1 MTPWYQDPVNFIAE
15 WLRTLLTG
23 WGLAPEAVNVILTVL
38 GAGILALLAMLWV
51 IFLIWYERKLIG
63 RIQDRFGP
71 NRVGPWGI
79 FQPFADML
87 KIFVKEYI
95 TPVGA
100 DLVPYNLAPILS
112 VGSVLLVWAVIP
124 FTMTIMG
131 VNLNVG
137 LLLIIGAGGLSALAI
152 LLAGWGSNNKYAML
166 GGFRAIALLIS
177 YEVPMVVS
185 LLIPVVLTGSLG
197 MNDIVK
203 AQNVPF
209 ILTAPV
215 AAFIFFISSVAES
228 GRAPFDLVEAESE
241 IVAGFNI
248 EYSGLKFGMF
258 YVAEFLHAFTISLLF
273 STLFLGGWRGPWAEQ
288 FPMLG
293 FVYLV
298 IKTFLVYFVVI
309 LFRGSLPRFR
319 IDQMMDLNWKLL
331 TPMALVSL
339 IITALVAQPLAGLP
353 VVRAV
358 ALFLTNAAVMII
370 FLGWA
375 GRQSSR
381 KRPIVGKPRPWPS
394 LIQMKNCLL
403 SHKRKA

>member
-15 WLRTLLTG
+15 WLRALLTS

-38 GAGILALLAMLWV
+38 GAGILALLGMLWV

-87 KIFVKEYI
+87 KIFIKEYI

-112 VGSVLLVWAVIP
+112 VGSVLLIWAVIP

-137 LLLIIGAGGLSALAI
+137 LLLIIGCGGLSALAI
-152 LLAGWGSNNKYAML
+152 LMAGWGSNNKYAML

-197 MNDIVK
+197 VNDIVK
-203 AQNVPF
+203 AQSVPF

-258 YVAEFLHAFTISLLF
+258 FVAEFLHAFTISLLF

-288 FPMLG
+288 YPMLG

-339 IITALVAQPLAGLP
+339 IITALVAQPLASLP
-353 VVRAV
+353 IVRPV
-358 ALFLTNAAVMII
+358 ALFVVNAAVMII
-370 FLGWA
+370 FMGWA
-375 GRQSSR
+375 GRQVNR
-381 KRPIVGKPRPWPS
+381 KRPIVGKPRPLAVPHPDEK
-394 LIQMKNCLL
+394 LPVEP
-403 SHKRKA
+403 